1 MTAETISRVVD
12 ELVRE
17 YRGAASASES
27 HLTLVRLP
35 EVFYPDGCNP
45 ASSAAL
51 VVLDPQQ
58 PAPKLLLKDPPA
70 LRNGRAPRN
79 VSAESAAGEGWYTFS
94 FSQPWNENDHTAL
107 QFVEGRLQRFGQDE

>member
-1 MTAETISRVVD
+1 MTAVTISRLVD
-12 ELVRE
+12 ELARE
-17 YRGAASASES
+17 YPGAASASEGQV
-27 HLTLVRLP
+27 TFVRLP
-35 EVFYPDGCNP
+35 EVSYPLGCNP

-58 PAPKLLLKDPPA
+58 PAPKLLLRQAPA
-70 LRNGRAPRN
+70 LKDGRTPKN

-107 QFVEGRLQRFGQDE
+107 QFVEGRLRRFDLNE

>member
-17 YRGAASASES
+17 YPGAASAFES
-27 HLTLVRLP
+27 QVTLVRLP
-35 EVFYPDGCNP
+35 EVFYPNGCSP

-58 PAPKLLLKDPPA
+58 PMPKLLLKKPPA
-70 LRNGRAPRN
+70 LKGGRAPRN

-107 QFVEGRLQRFGQDE
+107 QFVEGRLRRFGLNE